1 MNRVVNRFEEI
12 LTLLDRRRDP
22 DGTAEGRLNVRFD
35 ALDRDLAVLKE
46 DLQALKGIDR
56 ERWIEDRLEEYSRVV
71 RESSLT
77 KTTKA
82 TYIRSARQFVRWLRE
97 EYEPGASRD

>member
-12 LTLLDRRRDP
+12 LALLDRRRDP

-46 DLQALKGIDR
+46 DLQALKGIER

-71 RESSLT
+71 GESSLT

-82 TYIRSARQFVRWLRE
+82 TYIRGASQFVRWLRD
-97 EYEPGASRD
+97 EYEPGAGRD